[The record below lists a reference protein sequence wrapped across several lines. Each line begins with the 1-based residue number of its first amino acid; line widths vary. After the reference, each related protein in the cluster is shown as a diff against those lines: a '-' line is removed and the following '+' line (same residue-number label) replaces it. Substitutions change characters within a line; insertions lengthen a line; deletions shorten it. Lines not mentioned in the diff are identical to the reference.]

1 MSQARLSLFVF
12 LSALLIWAPLHSAWN
27 LPPRGDLPVHTFSIV
42 AFDPETKSLGIAV
55 ASKYLAVGSAVP
67 WARAGVGAVATQ
79 SYVNVTLGASGLD
92 LLKSGNNAK
101 TTLDSL
107 LKEDKGRD
115 WRQVG
120 IVDAQGE
127 VAAFTGP
134 RCVAWAGSK
143 QAKNVTA
150 QGNLLT
156 GPEVIDAM
164 IVAYEKTKGTLPS
177 RLFAALDAGDQAGG
191 DKRGKQSAAILVVR
205 EKGGPNGLGDR
216 AVDLRVDDH
225 AQPVTELGRLL
236 KLQGIPIR

>member
-67 WARAGVGAVATQ
+67 WAKAGVGAVATQ

-164 IVAYEKTKGTLPS
+164 IV
-177 RLFAALDAGDQAGG
+177 DAGDQAGG
-191 DKRGKQSAAILVVR
+191 DNRGKQSAAILVVR